1 MNKVERPQKTI
12 LSEKHIQTIFKQIDE
27 FQHTLETTTYK
38 EELFKGFRNI
48 LIIGPQRSGT
58 TFTSQALA
66 KTLGY
71 NNIDEDAFNVKNA
84 VKCREI
90 MERGNNVI
98 QAPGLTHV
106 AQFLADERDLVVFM
120 VRKWSDII
128 KSVYKKNGFL
138 SDWVIMNHMYN
149 YNLYNYMHPH
159 KTGLKVNV
167 PEIEEYFNKY
177 VDKNNYYLDVVYKIW
192 DYYQKDKVKN
202 WINLSYESMETH
214 PMWLDKSKRKN
225 FHSKQT
231 K

>member
-1 MNKVERPQKTI
+1 
-12 LSEKHIQTIFKQIDE
+12 
-27 FQHTLETTTYK
+27 
-38 EELFKGFRNI
+38 
-48 LIIGPQRSGT
+48 
-58 TFTSQALA
+58 
-66 KTLGY
+66 
-71 NNIDEDAFNVKNA
+71 
-84 VKCREI
+84 
-90 MERGNNVI
+90 
-98 QAPGLTHV
+98 
-106 AQFLADERDLVVFM
+106 
-120 VRKWSDII
+120 
-128 KSVYKKNGFL
+128 
-138 SDWVIMNHMYN
+138 
-149 YNLYNYMHPH
+149 MHPH